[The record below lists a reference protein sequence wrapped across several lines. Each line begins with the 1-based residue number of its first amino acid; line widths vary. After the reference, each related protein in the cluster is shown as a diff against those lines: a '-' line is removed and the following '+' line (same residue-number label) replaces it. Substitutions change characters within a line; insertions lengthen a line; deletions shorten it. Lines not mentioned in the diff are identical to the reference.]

1 MRLASQ
7 APAAGSS
14 SALCT
19 AQVRSGL
26 RCARVALDGRV
37 DYTALPRLKPLL
49 RHVAD
54 MPRLC
59 LRIDLSRV
67 EFLDS
72 CGIGLLLA
80 LRNTV
85 EEQGGT
91 VAFENHPP
99 RVRRILERSGVA
111 ALVRMA
117 LPCDGAQTLCW
128 AA

>member
-7 APAAGSS
+7 DPTAGSPS
-14 SALCT
+14 PLCT
-19 AQVRSGL
+19 VPVRAGL

-37 DYTALPRLKPLL
+37 DYAALPRLKPLL

-54 MPRLC
+54 MPRMC

-80 LRNTV
+80 LHNTI

-99 RVRRILERSGVA
+99 RVRRILERSGIM
-111 ALVRMA
+111 ALVRTAM
-117 LPCDGAQTLCW
+117 PCDGAQALRW